1 MHAYRIRKYIAA
13 IIAVLVSVLL
23 TLWTGVQPLFCAYA
37 AEFTAYDKTTIE
49 DDLRSLNIGNY
60 PKNTGE
66 KHRLLD
72 EAGFMEYGFSQS
84 TFIADNYF
92 GIYFY
97 LYNPCEREI
106 STRAGANVVNIAIEY
121 DTEGNPVKYENCP
134 ITYLDCTSNYR
145 FYKFKLTN
153 SADVYARAL
162 AYSKDHEG
170 KRRYDIGSIQ
180 VWYLGDPNA
189 TDSFVGK
196 GDRADRDGISYTYFC
211 TGYAAGCGADG
222 SDQSTLVIDK
232 QELNAISLEVKHTYF
247 RPDKPN
253 GKDYY
258 THDSLSSVYFA
269 VPKKIVEA
277 YGAMSRI
284 RGEYLKART
293 NDIFVTGNEK
303 YYKIFQTYVGK
314 SMGCSGGPDK
324 LSFATKEQ
332 ASGMMG
338 LGDHSSVM
346 FNADDRY
353 EDEVREL
360 TQRGDYRYI
369 DTLHYLFYAEN
380 GKADGYNV
388 SGDLL
393 LEYMKDYTEQYATP
407 GSELV
412 AGKYLDDLFDWVD
425 DGKTLFDISDQDMTE
440 PLTEVEISQNWLQS
454 VNGSYSTTTGQI
466 YKSKKA
472 IYAVQHNDFVYTT
485 NGELDTEIISRNL
498 LIDKSDVQDFT
509 DYYNQYSGENVIYLI
524 RFAADEY
531 QSCEAHEFS
540 FSNDFM
546 QSIANLFGGVAMK
559 NSDTNCYWSMEYVY
573 LNFDIIDLTFTN
585 EKGSTVI
592 PVVMSPIDIV
602 GDITHP
608 SYTTDDYPLKL
619 VWWLIGIASGSAV
632 IAILLEITKKGAR
645 GK

>member
-1 MHAYRIRKYIAA
+1 
-13 IIAVLVSVLL
+13 
-23 TLWTGVQPLFCAYA
+23 
-37 AEFTAYDKTTIE
+37 
-49 DDLRSLNIGNY
+49 
-60 PKNTGE
+60 
-66 KHRLLD
+66 
-72 EAGFMEYGFSQS
+72 
-84 TFIADNYF
+84 
-92 GIYFY
+92 
-97 LYNPCEREI
+97 
-106 STRAGANVVNIAIEY
+106 
-121 DTEGNPVKYENCP
+121 
-134 ITYLDCTSNYR
+134 
-145 FYKFKLTN
+145 
-153 SADVYARAL
+153 
-162 AYSKDHEG
+162 
-170 KRRYDIGSIQ
+170 
-180 VWYLGDPNA
+180 
-189 TDSFVGK
+189 
-196 GDRADRDGISYTYFC
+196 
-211 TGYAAGCGADG
+211 
-222 SDQSTLVIDK
+222 
-232 QELNAISLEVKHTYF
+232 
-247 RPDKPN
+247 
-253 GKDYY
+253 
-258 THDSLSSVYFA
+258 
-269 VPKKIVEA
+269 
-277 YGAMSRI
+277 
-284 RGEYLKART
+284 
-293 NDIFVTGNEK
+293 
-303 YYKIFQTYVGK
+303 
-314 SMGCSGGPDK
+314 
-324 LSFATKEQ
+324 
-332 ASGMMG
+332 MMG

-608 SYTTDDYPLKL
+608 SYTTDDTSIEEDLYRVKKVAELGYLPDVRIYRKPSAPQILKDL
-619 VWWLIGIASGSAV
+619 QRWCNNRIIYRSCDFMDYKPRADCKT
-632 IAILLEITKKGAR
+632 IKEIYGLQT
-645 GK
+645 